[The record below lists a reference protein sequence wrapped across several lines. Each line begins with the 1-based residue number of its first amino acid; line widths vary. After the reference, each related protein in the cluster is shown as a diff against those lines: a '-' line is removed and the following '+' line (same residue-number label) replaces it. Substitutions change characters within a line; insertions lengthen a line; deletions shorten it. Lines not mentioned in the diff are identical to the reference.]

1 MRISRRKQ
9 YFKKHK
15 KKYTFIYSTRFI
27 YKSLFILLLTFI
39 FYKLNITKNNSL
51 PPIQIN
57 TSNTI
62 NIQKANDNY
71 VYFSCFIAMGKAEN
85 LHARELIEHYISIGF
100 EKFYLGDDNSP
111 NSEQLSD
118 VLQDYID
125 KGYVDIIDVRGKN
138 LTLTDYYQ
146 YSLEKYKHK
155 CKWMSFYDFDEYLE
169 FVDKNMT
176 IKDYLSL
183 DIFNKCD
190 VIKIHWLMVFDN
202 GLIHYDNRTL
212 KERFPKPDYSTF
224 MNHFHKSIVRGRN
237 YNGTM
242 WTKATG
248 VHQPNE
254 TLVYGCNEIGNR
266 VYDTHGI
273 LTSPI
278 YKYGYIKHYS
288 WKTIEEFGQKLL
300 RGFDHGGKYDINSKV
315 EAFFKYNK
323 FTKEKLE
330 IIENILNT
338 TFPKFHLKE
347 NDNDIKILLN

>member
-1 MRISRRKQ
+1 MRINRRKKF
-9 YFKKHK
+9 FKKINK
-15 KKYTFIYSTRFI
+15 KRIITFFYSSIYI
-27 YKSLFILLLTFI
+27 YKTLIILLLTFI
-39 FYKLNITKNNSL
+39 FLYLTITENNLLRHTNIIISKKTINTKKVNNSL
-51 PPIQIN
+51 
-57 TSNTI
+57 
-62 NIQKANDNY
+62 
-71 VYFSCFIAMGKAEN
+71 YFSCFIAMGKSEN
-85 LHARELIEHYISIGF
+85 LYARELIEHYISIGF
-100 EKFYLGDDNSP
+100 EKFYLGDDNSLHD
-111 NSEQLSD
+111 EQLSD

-125 KGYVDIIDVRGKN
+125 KGYVDIIDIRGKN
-138 LTLTDYYQ
+138 WSLVDYYQ
-146 YSLEKYKHK
+146 YSLEKYKHT

-190 VIKIHWLMVFDN
+190 VIKIHWLMFFDN

-212 KERFPKPDYSTF
+212 KERFPKPDYNCF
-224 MNHFHKSIVRGRN
+224 MNNFHKSIVRGRD

-248 VHQPNE
+248 NHQPNE

-278 YKYGYIKHYS
+278 YKYGYIRHHS
-288 WKTIEEFGQKLL
+288 SKTIEEFGKKLL
-300 RGFDHGGKYDINSKV
+300 RGFDHRKYNFKERV
-315 EAFFKYNK
+315 EDFFKYNE

-330 IIENILNT
+330 IIENMLNT
-338 TFPKFHLKE
+338 TFTEYH
-347 NDNDIKILLN
+347 